1 MQSLYEI
8 SGKERV
14 KINSCTGFTLIE
26 LLIVVAIIAILAAIA
41 VPNFLEAQTRSKVA
55 RVKAD
60 MRTVTTAIETYHIDH
75 NAYPRMNPNVCKDPD
90 NPQDTWLV
98 GSLYDHFLW
107 YEWDEWGEEAEHLG
121 PGGGVPTSLTTP
133 VAYLTSRAPADP
145 FIGNMDFANVKHG
158 PYGRGPM
165 RHCSYFFYNFPGAYK
180 QRRDW
185 EPHWHYPQVVSP
197 APMRFNGPG
206 APVILATWAM
216 LSPGP
221 DRSFEVPNPDS
232 VDPPWDSSWVSTNF
246 MQQHRDWDAMMHGRH
261 SIYDPT
267 NGTNS
272 GGDIWRT
279 NHGVH

>member
-1 MQSLYEI
+1 MQMVCGTSYRA
-8 SGKERV
+8 SGKTKR
-14 KINSCTGFTLIE
+14 CGAFTLIE

-41 VPNFLEAQTRSKVA
+41 VPNFLEAQTRAKVA

-60 MRTVTTAIETYHIDH
+60 MRTIATAIETYCIDY
-75 NAYPRMNPNVCKDPD
+75 NSYPRMNPNVCADPD

-98 GSLYDHFLW
+98 GSIYDHFLW
-107 YEWDEWGEEAEHLG
+107 YEWHEGGENMLG

-133 VAYLTSRAPADP
+133 VAYLTSHAPSDP
-145 FIGNMDFANVKHG
+145 FIGNMDLVNVKHG
-158 PYGRGPM
+158 PFGGAYKRN
-165 RHCSYFFYNFPGAYK
+165 CSYFFYNFLGAYK

-197 APMRFNGPG
+197 APMRFNGPA

-232 VDPPWDSSWVSTNF
+232 DDPPWDSSWVSINF
-246 MQQHRDWDAMMHGRH
+246 MQQHRDWEGMKLGRH

-267 NGTNS
+267 NGTNG